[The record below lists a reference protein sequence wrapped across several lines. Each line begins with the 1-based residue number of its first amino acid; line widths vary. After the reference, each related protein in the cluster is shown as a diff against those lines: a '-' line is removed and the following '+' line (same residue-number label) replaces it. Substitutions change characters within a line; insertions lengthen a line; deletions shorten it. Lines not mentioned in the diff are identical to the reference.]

1 MMPTL
6 GLLEA
11 FDRHGALL
19 ARVPITHWPVTVGRG
34 LHCDL
39 VLDDPFVAPLHLR
52 IDRPVD
58 APRRV
63 SVEVGETRNGA
74 ILHRKRHGSGGRFD
88 WPDGT
93 PLEIGRTRMALRLA
107 DTAIADE
114 QVLPQFPWRTL
125 ATTTVLV
132 ALMAAAVLGSSWLE
146 ANEVSKYLK
155 SLPGLLLGLVVM
167 LGAWSGLWA
176 IANKV
181 FDGRLQFWRHV
192 RIACAMYLAAEAM
205 QVAANLAA
213 FAFSWETLSRFA
225 YLLISLVM
233 AIGIYAHLAAVLPRR
248 RAGLAWTVGAVVL
261 LGVPAWLGTQWLDRM
276 RLSNEL
282 YMSSLFPPSLRLAPA
297 VPISQFLQET
307 ETLRGRLDRRLRNDG
322 HADEDD

>member
-6 GLLEA
+6 GLMEA

-19 ARVPITHWPVTVGRG
+19 ARAPITRWPMTVGRG
-34 LHCDL
+34 LDCDL

-52 IDRPVD
+52 IDRTVN
-58 APRRV
+58 APRTV
-63 SVEVGETRNGA
+63 SVEICETRNGA
-74 ILHRKRHGSGGRFD
+74 TLHRKRHGNGERFD

-93 PLEIGRTRMALRLA
+93 PLEIGRTRIALRLA
-107 DTAIADE
+107 DTAIAEE
-114 QVLPQFPWRTL
+114 QALPQFPWRTL
-125 ATTTVLV
+125 ATTVVLV
-132 ALMAAAVLGSSWLE
+132 ALMVAAVLGSSWLE
-146 ANEVSKYLK
+146 ASEVSKYLK

-225 YLLISLVM
+225 YLLISLVL
-233 AIGIYAHLAAVLPRR
+233 ATGIYAHLAAVLPRR
-248 RAGLAWTVGAVVL
+248 RAGLAWAVGAVVL
-261 LGVPAWLGTQWLDRM
+261 LGVPAWLGAQWLDRM

-307 ETLRGRLDRRLRNDG
+307 GSLRGRLDRRLRGDDPG
-322 HADEDD
+322 DDEE

>member
-6 GLLEA
+6 GLMEA

-19 ARVPITHWPVTVGRG
+19 ARAPITHWPVTVGRG
-34 LHCDL
+34 LDCDL

-52 IDRPVD
+52 IDRPVE

-74 ILHRKRHGSGGRFD
+74 TLHCKRHGNGERFD

-93 PLEIGRTRMALRLA
+93 PLEIGRTRIALRLA
-107 DTAIADE
+107 DAAIADE
-114 QVLPQFPWRTL
+114 QALPQFPWRTL
-125 ATTTVLV
+125 ATTLVLV
-132 ALMAAAVLGSSWLE
+132 VLMVAAVLGSSWLE
-146 ANEVSKYLK
+146 ANEVSKYVK

-181 FDGRLQFWRHV
+181 FDHRLQFWRHV
-192 RIACAMYLAAEAM
+192 RIACAMYLTAEGM
-205 QVAANLAA
+205 QLAANLAA

-225 YLLISLVM
+225 YLLISVVL
-233 AIGIYAHLAAVLPRR
+233 ATGIYAHLAAVLPRR
-248 RAGLAWTVGAVVL
+248 RAGLAWAVGAVVL
-261 LGVPAWLGTQWLDRM
+261 LGVPAWLGAQWLDRM

-307 ETLRGRLDRRLRNDG
+307 GSLRGRLDRRLRNDG
-322 HADEDD
+322 PADDEE